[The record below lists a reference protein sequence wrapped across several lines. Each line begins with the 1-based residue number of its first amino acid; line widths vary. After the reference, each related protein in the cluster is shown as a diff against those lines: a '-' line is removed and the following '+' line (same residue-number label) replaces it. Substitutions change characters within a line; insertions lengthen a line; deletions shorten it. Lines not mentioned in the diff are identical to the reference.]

1 MKKQHGI
8 SLIVVLIAL
17 VIITF
22 AAAAMLRS
30 TDTSTLVA
38 GNLTFK
44 KAALVSGDAGTE
56 AAIEWLNLHAAGA
69 DLHSDRPDDG
79 YYATSADGCDLTG
92 SATPDDPADD
102 VQWGNTDPGAD
113 CHMKAFTPESQP
125 EGVTPGYTV
134 SYVINRMCNAAGD
147 PSAAVS
153 AAGTTMICSRSDVAN
168 VAASTQVGPTYS
180 RRPFTGG
187 AQTYYRITTRI
198 EGPRN
203 TVRYVQAFVVL

>member
-1 MKKQHGI
+1 MI
-8 SLIVVLIAL
+8 RVLLLRAHS
-17 VIITF
+17 
-22 AAAAMLRS
+22 AA
-30 TDTSTLVA
+30 DEQ
-38 GNLTFK
+38 
-44 KAALVSGDAGTE
+44 GD
-56 AAIEWLNLHAAGA
+56 
-69 DLHSDRPDDG
+69 
-79 YYATSADGCDLTG
+79 SAKC
-92 SATPDDPADD
+92 
-102 VQWGNTDPGAD
+102 
-113 CHMKAFTPESQP
+113 
-125 EGVTPGYTV
+125 
-134 SYVINRMCNAAGD
+134 CNAAGD